1 MGDASSRRRSATAT
15 WPAVALLLA
24 ACTSGGGGNATS
36 AASST
41 TAPPPSGSA
50 PAGSGDWLT
59 YHADGART
67 GSVAGGP
74 AAQVRLAWR
83 AELGGAVRGQ
93 PLVVGGRVLAAT
105 ETNRVVAL
113 DPGTGKVL
121 WSRSLGTPLR
131 NVSATVG
138 CGNIDPVGVTS
149 TMVVDPATGTLFVV
163 AEISDGGR
171 SVHHQLFGL
180 DAGTGAV
187 RMSVAVD
194 PPLPSGQTPL
204 HLLQRASLAL
214 AGGRVYVPFGGHLGD
229 CGHYHGWLVGAD
241 VAGRSPLVSFQVAPD
256 GEGGAIWQGGGA
268 PAVDAGGNVYATTGN
283 ANPFPD
289 ATPDPTRY
297 GESVV
302 KLGPDLKPL
311 AAFKD
316 PTASGDEDLSTGN
329 PVLLPDGT
337 VFSVGKTNVGFFL
350 DQGDLKQAA
359 TAQGICGS
367 DPDGG
372 PAYDPGTGRL
382 FVPCRGGGLQV
393 IDAKNHTRGP
403 LLRGA
408 DSAPIVV
415 GGHVWALDSGR
426 DTLTSFSASSGDV
439 EQSVDVGSDVPV
451 FASPSYGAGLLLVA
465 AGAGVTAF
473 R

>member
-1 MGDASSRRRSATAT
+1 MRPRRGSSAAAG
-15 WPAVALLLA
+15 WLGAALLLA
-24 ACTSGGGGNATS
+24 ACTSTSGGDAT
-36 AASST
+36 ASRSPT
-41 TAPPPSGSA
+41 SVASGTGA
-50 PAGSGDWLT
+50 PASGDWLT

-67 GSVAGGP
+67 GAVPGDTAR
-74 AAQVRLAWR
+74 QVRVAWR

-93 PLVVGGRVLAAT
+93 PLVAGGKVLAAT

-113 DPGTGKVL
+113 DPGTGRVL
-121 WSRSLGTPLR
+121 WSRSLGTPLTD
-131 NVSATVG
+131 VSATVG

-149 TMVVDPATGTLFVV
+149 TMVVDPASGTLFVV

-180 DAGTGAV
+180 DVGTGAV

-194 PPLPSGQTPL
+194 PPLSSGETPL

-214 AGGRVYVPFGGHLGD
+214 AGGRVYVPYGGHLGD
-229 CGHYHGWLVGAD
+229 CGRYHGWLVGAD
-241 VAGRSPLVSFQVAPD
+241 VAGQKPLVSFEAAPD

-268 PAVDAGGNVYATTGN
+268 PAVDAGGNVYASTGN

-289 ATPDPTRY
+289 VTPDPTRY

-302 KLGPDLKPL
+302 ELGPDLTPL

-316 PTASGDEDLSTGN
+316 PGAGGDDDLSTGN

-350 DQGDLKQAA
+350 RQRDLQPAA
-359 TAQGICGS
+359 TVEGICGS

-372 PAYDPGTGRL
+372 PAYDPATGRL

-393 IDAKNHTRGP
+393 VDAKNHTRGP

-415 GGHVWALDSGR
+415 GTHVWALDSGR
-426 DTLTSFSASSGDV
+426 DRLTSFSASSGEV

-451 FASPSYGAGLLLVA
+451 FASPSYGAGLLLVG
-465 AGAGVTAF
+465 AGDGVTAF